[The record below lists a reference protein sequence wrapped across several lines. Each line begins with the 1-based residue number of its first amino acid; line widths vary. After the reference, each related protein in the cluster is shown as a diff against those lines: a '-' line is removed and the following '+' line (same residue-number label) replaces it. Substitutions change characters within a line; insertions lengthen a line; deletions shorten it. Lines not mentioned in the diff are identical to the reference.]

1 MLIRNV
7 ILFEHLELGKVL
19 GRGIVKIIKN
29 KSNLIIIAIID
40 VWNHTNFM
48 CKNYIL
54 NVLE

>member
-7 ILFEHLELGKVL
+7 ILFEHLELDKVL

-40 VWNHTNFM
+40 A
-48 CKNYIL
+48 
-54 NVLE
+54 

>member
-7 ILFEHLELGKVL
+7 ILFNHLELGKVL

-29 KSNLIIIAIID
+29 KSNRIIIAIID
-40 VWNHTNFM
+40 AWNHTNFM
-48 CKNYIL
+48 CKNNIL